1 MLANYIVA
9 KESSQ
14 YFVLGTQLTNKQPI
28 FSQNVDF
35 KKKKTNEG
43 SLMARWK
50 KIFE

>member
-35 KKKKTNEG
+35 KKKKNKRG
-43 SLMARWK
+43 KPYGQMK
-50 KIFE
+50 KNI